1 MGSLCQR
8 ICRGPS
14 RGTFAAKRCS
24 GFVVDFNNYG
34 ITGDDFMSLTP
45 LLLRAQQLLASPRG
59 GIVSGQG
66 VWLWSLGWVIQHE
79 NQNINM
85 ERLTFM
91 RNGIR
96 KWVITFFFLYENF
109 SLSPLA
115 LENRKNVLFYEKNQ
129 YNAYKLKFIK

>member
-1 MGSLCQR
+1 MTFFNPDSESVSLFLDNHL
-8 ICRGPS
+8 GWPW
-14 RGTFAAKRCS
+14 T
-24 GFVVDFNNYG
+24 
-34 ITGDDFMSLTP
+34 
-45 LLLRAQQLLASPRG
+45 
-59 GIVSGQG
+59 
-66 VWLWSLGWVIQHE
+66 LGWVIQHE

-129 YNAYKLKFIK
+129 YNAYKLNFRK

>member
-1 MGSLCQR
+1 ML
-8 ICRGPS
+8 
-14 RGTFAAKRCS
+14 
-24 GFVVDFNNYG
+24 DYG
-34 ITGDDFMSLTP
+34 EW
-45 LLLRAQQLLASPRG
+45 R
-59 GIVSGQG
+59 V
-66 VWLWSLGWVIQHE
+66 GWVIQHE

-96 KWVITFFFLYENF
+96 KWVITFFFFYENF
-109 SLSPLA
+109 SLSPVA

>member
-1 MGSLCQR
+1 MKAFYAYCVYYVE
-8 ICRGPS
+8 CEH
-14 RGTFAAKRCS
+14 
-24 GFVVDFNNYG
+24 GFEHQWHHA
-34 ITGDDFMSLTP
+34 TP
-45 LLLRAQQLLASPRG
+45 CLDVGRPCT
-59 GIVSGQG
+59 
-66 VWLWSLGWVIQHE
+66 VWWVIEHE

-91 RNGIR
+91 KNGIR

-129 YNAYKLKFIK
+129 YNAYKLKFIKGILEIWYLIRLKLFSSFDLSPISAL